1 MPWLGEPRSPEA
13 EESLGALLA
22 RRGEVRSRQTGP
34 MVQASPDLFRP
45 EKAVSEPLP
54 GLEPAGEQQPSAET
68 EQSGPAASEAPKG
81 ENTTSRLLEAKRR
94 AQKRR
99 E

>member
-1 MPWLGEPRSPEA
+1 
-13 EESLGALLA
+13 
-22 RRGEVRSRQTGP
+22 
-34 MVQASPDLFRP
+34 VQASPDLFRP

-68 EQSGPAASEAPKG
+68 EQSAPASSEAPKG